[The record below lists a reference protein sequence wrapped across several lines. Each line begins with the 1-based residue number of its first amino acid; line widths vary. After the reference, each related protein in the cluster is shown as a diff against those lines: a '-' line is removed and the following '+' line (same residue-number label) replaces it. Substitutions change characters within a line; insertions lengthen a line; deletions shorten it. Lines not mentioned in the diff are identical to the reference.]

1 MSNMRKKQTP
11 VAEATTPAPYYS
23 DAPKKD
29 LFFDPET
36 GEFYEVTAGQ
46 GRQGRK
52 QRDNLLSPIMTKCKT
67 IQR

>member
-36 GEFYEVTAGQ
+36 GEFYEVTAGREDKAENNVITCY
-46 GRQGRK
+46 RQ
-52 QRDNLLSPIMTKCKT
+52 L
-67 IQR
+67 